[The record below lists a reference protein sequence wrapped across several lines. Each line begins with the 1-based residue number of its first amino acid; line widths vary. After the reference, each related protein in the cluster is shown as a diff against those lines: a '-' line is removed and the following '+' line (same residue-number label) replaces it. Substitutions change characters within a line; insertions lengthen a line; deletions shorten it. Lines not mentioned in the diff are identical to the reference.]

1 MSSSWNIISLQEHP
15 EQLERFLRYF
25 TLHWGNEP
33 VYRNCM
39 EASLK
44 TDSPLPQWFLAES
57 PDGEIAGCAGLI
69 PNDFISRMD
78 LWPWLCALYVE
89 ESCRRR
95 GLGGQLILHTA
106 EAAELA
112 GYRELFCCTDH
123 TGYYE
128 KYGFSYIGTGF
139 HPWGESSRIY
149 CLRLK
154 GKMKH
159 E

>member
-1 MSSSWNIISLQEHP
+1 MSCSWNIISLREHP
-15 EQLERFLRYF
+15 EQLERFLQDF
-25 TLHWGNEP
+25 PLHWGNEP

-57 PDGEIAGCAGLI
+57 PDGETAGCA
-69 PNDFISRMD
+69 
-78 LWPWLCALYVE
+78 
-89 ESCRRR
+89 

-106 EAAELA
+106 KAAELA

-128 KYGFSYIGTGF
+128 KYGFCYIGTGF

-154 GKMKH
+154 GKIKH